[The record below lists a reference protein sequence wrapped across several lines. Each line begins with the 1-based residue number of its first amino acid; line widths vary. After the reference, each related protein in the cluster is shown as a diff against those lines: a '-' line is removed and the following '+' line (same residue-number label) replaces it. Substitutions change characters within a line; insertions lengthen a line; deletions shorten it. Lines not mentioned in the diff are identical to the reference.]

1 MSTKDLKAFERR
13 FFEEYNKGKV
23 AAMAVIDEICAT
35 NFVYHG
41 SMGDLRGLKDYKQSM
56 SVWYDA
62 FPDFHMTIDD
72 MLVEGD
78 KVVVRYTMTGTHKGE
93 FMGIPATNKKVTI
106 WVIQIDRVAGGKR
119 VEGWMRLDTLGMMQ
133 QLGVIPTPGKGK

>member
-13 FFEEYNKGKV
+13 FVEEYNKGKV

-41 SMGDLRGLKDYKQSM
+41 GMGDLRGLKDYKQSM

-62 FPDFHMTIDD
+62 FPDFHITIDD

-133 QLGVIPTPGKGK
+133 QLGVIPIPKK

>member
-41 SMGDLRGLKDYKQSM
+41 GMGDLTGLKDYKQSM

-78 KVVVRYTMTGTHKGE
+78 KLTVRFTTTSTHKGV
-93 FMGIPATNKKVTI
+93 FMGIPPTNKKIMLWGIEINRIV
-106 WVIQIDRVAGGKR
+106 GGKC
-119 VEGWMRLDTLGMMQ
+119 VECWERMDTFGMMQ
-133 QLGVIPTPGKGK
+133 QLGVIPMPKK